1 MSNTQV
7 AIDAIRQLA
16 IADEEIQKL
25 RTENEALKSNLAALE
40 SRIKNGVRVSVVAS
54 SGQGE
59 TTVKTGRGCADATLI
74 LDEEE

>member
-25 RTENEALKSNLAALE
+25 RAENEALKAKLDSIREPVDSEELVEVFYGDESMTPMEFANLVHKAIL
-40 SRIKNGVRVSVVAS
+40 SRI
-54 SGQGE
+54 
-59 TTVKTGRGCADATLI
+59 
-74 LDEEE
+74 EEK